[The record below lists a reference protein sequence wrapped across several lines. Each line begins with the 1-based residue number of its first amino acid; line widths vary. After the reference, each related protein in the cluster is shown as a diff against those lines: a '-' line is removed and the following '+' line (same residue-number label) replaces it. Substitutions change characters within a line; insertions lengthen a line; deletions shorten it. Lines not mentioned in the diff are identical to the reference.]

1 MFESNELSN
10 YQRDAL
16 AYLVIFVVAISLG
29 YFFWVLF
36 SELWVAFFPT
46 VPLFCI
52 KPKEVEEVI
61 DTDIEFADV
70 TFERQTKDM
79 GGDKSI
85 QVTKLQAEL
94 ETAENMIQQM
104 QAEMATLKKQ
114 RKTTLGAP
122 GGLMTPAAATTSK
135 KSKKKRLTNEQL
147 EEDDVGGAGM
157 QMKFLE
163 MRNKTSEGG

>member
-1 MFESNELSN
+1 MFESNELTGT
-10 YQRDAL
+10 QRDTL
-16 AYLVIFVVAISLG
+16 SYLVIFIVSISLG

-52 KPKEVEEVI
+52 KPKNIEESI

-70 TFERQTKDM
+70 AYERQAKDD
-79 GGDKSI
+79 GGERSI

-114 RKTTLGAP
+114 RKTTLGTP
-122 GGLMTPAAATTSK
+122 GSVMSPMASHQGPK
-135 KSKKKRLTNEQL
+135 KTKKKRLTNDQM
-147 EEDDVGGAGM
+147 EDDEGGGM
-157 QMKFLE
+157 EMKFVE
-163 MRNKTSEGG
+163 MK